1 MSLTRVTIAVV
12 AGLVLAG
19 SLTSTSP
26 AQVRQ
31 PGESLSAGD
40 GAGPLSDVSTNVG
53 HDSLSVHDG
62 AQTLGETSG
71 GSVRSGPVSDL
82 DTRSML
88 SGPVSSMSKGP
99 VYEPRPS
106 LSGGSITEASA
117 GAVKH
122 DITSPLGTRISDP
135 LRELGP
141 LQEQMRARRQQA
153 EQEALQ
159 RAVEP
164 AAPPA
169 DATAVDAA
177 ALDAAA
183 AEAAA
188 IDAAAADADAAADA
202 AAIETAAD
210 EAAAHR
216 DSDVEPPPEAPAPAD
231 AP

>member
-1 MSLTRVTIAVV
+1 VSLTRVNSCVV
-12 AGLVLAG
+12 AGLFLAG
-19 SLTSTSP
+19 SAL

-31 PGESLSAGD
+31 PGESLSAGE

-53 HDSLSVHDG
+53 HGSRAVHDE

-71 GSVRSGPVSDL
+71 GPVRSGPISDWN
-82 DTRSML
+82 TRSML
-88 SGPVSSMSKGP
+88 SGPVSSMSQGP

-106 LSGGSITEASA
+106 LSGGSVTEASA

-122 DITSPLGTRISDP
+122 DVTSPLGTRISDP

-153 EQEALQ
+153 EQEALG

-164 AAPPA
+164 AVPPA
-169 DATAVDAA
+169 EAIAADAA
-177 ALDAAA
+177 ALAAA
-183 AEAAA
+183 AAQA
-188 IDAAAADADAAADA
+188 AAADA
-202 AAIETAAD
+202 AAAD
-210 EAAAHR
+210 EHG
-216 DSDVEPPPEAPAPAD
+216 DVRAPAQAPAPRDGGEAIPEAD